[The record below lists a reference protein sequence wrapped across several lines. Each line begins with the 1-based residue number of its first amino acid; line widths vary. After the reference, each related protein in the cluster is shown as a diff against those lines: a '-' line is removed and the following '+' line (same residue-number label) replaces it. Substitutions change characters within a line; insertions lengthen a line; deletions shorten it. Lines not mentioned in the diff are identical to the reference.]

1 MIFWVLD
8 IDRLMAELSRT
19 RKVFHS
25 EADFQHAL
33 AWQIREHTPEC
44 EIRLEF
50 NPAPEEVRKIYLDVW
65 IPNESTAIELKY
77 FTRHLDTTVRSERFV
92 LRDQGAQDIRRYDFL
107 RDIQRLEDEVSEGR
121 ARQGFAILLTN
132 DPSYW
137 QPPQRDE
144 TVDAAFRIHDGR
156 NVNGE
161 LAWSPSASEGTTRGR
176 TDSIRL
182 KASYRMR
189 YQDYSNLQ
197 GEKYGQ
203 FRYLNVSV
211 P

>member
-1 MIFWVLD
+1 MLEIE
-8 IDRLMAELSRT
+8 RLMAQLSRK

-25 EADFQHAL
+25 EADFQHAF
-33 AWQIREHTPEC
+33 AWQIREYTPEC

-77 FTRHLDTTVRSERFV
+77 CTRHLDTSVSGERFV
-92 LRDQGAQDIRRYDFL
+92 LRDQRAQDVRRYDFL
-107 RDIQRLEDEVSEGR
+107 RDIQRLEDEVFEGR
-121 ARQGFAILLTN
+121 ARQGFSILLTN

-137 QPPQRDE
+137 QPPQQDK
-144 TVDAAFRIHDGR
+144 TVDAAFRVHEGR
-156 NVNGE
+156 SVNGE
-161 LAWSPSASEGTTRGR
+161 MAWSPEASEGTQRGR
-176 TDSIRL
+176 TDPIRL
-182 KASYRMR
+182 KSSYQMR

-203 FRYLNVSV
+203 FRYLNVPV
-211 P
+211 A